1 MILSHAGE
9 RIQPSKDITIKYS
22 NQDSIQQYNF
32 FFHCITV
39 WKILERSV
47 CAIASCNAD
56 YIGECARCLNG
67 WGKWSQQLRS
77 KLPHGYTQYDVNTN
91 QYPKIISK
99 LLPTVLEI
107 SEALMIK
114 HFTLPYTTVVLLFS
128 FSAGWCRGCI
138 CLSKPAVF

>member
-67 WGKWSQQLRS
+67 WGNDHNS
-77 KLPHGYTQYDVNTN
+77 YDQNYHMAIHNTMWTR
-91 QYPKIISK
+91 ISI
-99 LLPTVLEI
+99 P
-107 SEALMIK
+107 
-114 HFTLPYTTVVLLFS
+114 
-128 FSAGWCRGCI
+128 R
-138 CLSKPAVF
+138 